1 MGPGGEPLE
10 VLEFHDYFTAVESF
24 EPSLRERVNALVGF
38 QNTCFARV
46 RSVQRLGQNAS
57 RLVVVSD
64 RVPGARLS
72 TVLAVAKQQ
81 LLPLEINAA
90 LCLIRQLVP
99 AMAALH
105 DKMPGVGH
113 GALAP
118 ERIIITPNA
127 RLVVVDHML
136 GGAVQQLGYSH
147 DQCWKEL
154 GIPLP
159 TGAQPTFDHRADVMQ
174 VGMVAL
180 ALILGRPLDGND
192 YPDQVAALA
201 EGAWGLTATGGV
213 EPLPPELRAWLA
225 RMLQLDSRQSFAT
238 AVDAWSELEHVLGSS
253 DYVASFGALKSFM
266 AEYARFTA
274 SGAVP
279 AAAAPSPTLTAAAP
293 PSPVVASAPAPARV
307 PPAAVTPPSAVPVA
321 APVAPPQVA
330 ASTVA
335 ASIVPGQTPAHSQR
349 PPVPVAVPVAPTP
362 VTASAASPA
371 STPKAPVVPTPRA
384 AVPVAAAPQRASAP
398 PPPVV
403 PPAFPPAPAAEKM
416 RPVAQA
422 AVRSEG
428 SVWSETPW
436 WRQKRIAVAA
446 GVLVALAG
454 GGAFVSRLYLPSAAA
469 EAPGTLVVSTNPAG
483 VPVVIDGQPRG
494 VTPLTL
500 ELAPGA
506 HELRLATGAEP
517 RIIPLTITAGGTVSQ
532 SIELPRTGP
541 QTGQLMVRS
550 EPSGARI
557 TVDGTPRGQAP
568 LTLEGLTPGNHTV
581 VLANELSSV
590 RRRRRS
596 SAAPGSSTTFNV
608 ALSAPA
614 TLTCA
619 TPGDRAQLAADGL
632 VGDLGEL
639 RRREGERR
647 ERERDDRL
655 LRRIEP
661 LDDRLDDLLR
671 QLRANR
677 PRWRRARP
685 ASPRRS
691 ACRT

>member
-1 MGPGGEPLE
+1 MDTGSSHTPAPRRSVFEDGFGKRHYAVGPGGEPLE

-213 EPLPPELRAWLA
+213 EPLPPELRTWLA

-279 AAAAPSPTLTAAAP
+279 AAAAP
-293 PSPVVASAPAPARV
+293 PSPVVACSAPAPARV
-307 PPAAVTPPSAVPVA
+307 PRAAVTPSSAVPVP

-330 ASTVA
+330 ASAVA

-362 VTASAASPA
+362 ASASAASPA

-384 AVPVAAAPQRASAP
+384 AVPVAGAPQRASAP
-398 PPPVV
+398 PPPVGT
-403 PPAFPPAPAAEKM
+403 AC
-416 RPVAQA
+416 
-422 AVRSEG
+422 
-428 SVWSETPW
+428 
-436 WRQKRIAVAA
+436 
-446 GVLVALAG
+446 
-454 GGAFVSRLYLPSAAA
+454 VSARARRRENAAA
-469 EAPGTLVVSTNPAG
+469 RASGCPF
-483 VPVVIDGQPRG
+483 RG
-494 VTPLTL
+494 
-500 ELAPGA
+500 
-506 HELRLATGAEP
+506 
-517 RIIPLTITAGGTVSQ
+517 I
-532 SIELPRTGP
+532 
-541 QTGQLMVRS
+541 
-550 EPSGARI
+550 
-557 TVDGTPRGQAP
+557 
-568 LTLEGLTPGNHTV
+568 
-581 VLANELSSV
+581 
-590 RRRRRS
+590 
-596 SAAPGSSTTFNV
+596 
-608 ALSAPA
+608 
-614 TLTCA
+614 
-619 TPGDRAQLAADGL
+619 GL
-632 VGDLGEL
+632 VGNSVVAPETH
-639 RRREGERR
+639 RRCCGSARGTCRR
-647 ERERDDRL
+647 WSICQPLVPAVCGCRSTGYSRGQH
-655 LRRIEP
+655 EP
-661 LDDRLDDLLR
+661 G
-671 QLRANR
+671 
-677 PRWRRARP
+677 RRAR
-685 ASPRRS
+685 RH
-691 ACRT
+691 